1 METRRIDMIA
11 AGIILLIFVVTYFA
25 FIKESRAKVASL
37 RETETML
44 QEHLD
49 SSGDM
54 SSALNGIKEE
64 IEAIHRNLEK
74 FDKRLP
80 KEKRIYDFLVEIDKL
95 GRDNRVELQ
104 SISPG
109 KLETGSLYSKVPIR
123 ISGNAGFRDF
133 YTFLYRLEKMPRITK
148 IEGLK
153 VNNLPEGGRTNIEMN
168 LAVFVSGK

>member
-1 METRRIDMIA
+1 MDNRRIDMIA
-11 AGIILLIFVVTYFA
+11 AGIILMIFAVTYFA
-25 FIKESRAKVASL
+25 FIKESRAKVAAL

-44 QEHLD
+44 QEHLN

-54 SSALNGIKEE
+54 SSAMDSIKQE

-74 FDKRLP
+74 FDQRLP
-80 KEKRIYDFLVEIDKL
+80 KEKRIYEFLVEIDKL
-95 GRDNRVELQ
+95 ASNNRVELA

-109 KLETGSLYSKVPIR
+109 KLEKGTLYSQVPIR

-133 YTFLYRLEKMPRITK
+133 YRFLYQLENIPRITK

-153 VNNLPEGGRTNIEMN
+153 VDNIPEGSGTHIEMN